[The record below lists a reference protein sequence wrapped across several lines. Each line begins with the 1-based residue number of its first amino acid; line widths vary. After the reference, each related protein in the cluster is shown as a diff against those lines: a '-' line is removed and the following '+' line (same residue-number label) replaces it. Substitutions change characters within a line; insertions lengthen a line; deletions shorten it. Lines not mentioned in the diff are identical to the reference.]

1 MDECKHL
8 GNGAHERRGGRAGR
22 TGGSGANAPAFLR
35 FETPSGPGMG
45 MTPRAIRRGRL
56 RPSAGARGCD
66 RGRNDAERLQPR
78 TPACSTNFEN
88 NAEIRAR
95 FQSGGD
101 SSDRLRARRIW
112 YAKFHSGVG
121 TTPEALVLARARR
134 RDARLGASA
143 VLRRR
148 VHVRIG
154 RGVEP
159 HVEAHTLPVRVDAR
173 SAFDPRVDPARGRAR
188 DSDPNSHRPRV
199 PPGPDPSPPGVNPSP
214 ITTPTTPSS
223 SVSC

>member
-88 NAEIRAR
+88 AEIRAR

-101 SSDRLRARRIW
+101 SSDRCARQSGMPSSTAEWAPRQRHSSSRARADAMPASERRRSSAAASTSESDAESNRTWKRILYRCVW
-112 YAKFHSGVG
+112 TRGRRSIPASIPPADARAIPIR
-121 TTPEALVLARARR
+121 TLTALVFPPAPTRPLQ
-134 RDARLGASA
+134 AS
-143 VLRRR
+143 
-148 VHVRIG
+148 
-154 RGVEP
+154 
-159 HVEAHTLPVRVDAR
+159 TLPR
-173 SAFDPRVDPARGRAR
+173 
-188 DSDPNSHRPRV
+188 
-199 PPGPDPSPPGVNPSP
+199 
-214 ITTPTTPSS
+214 
-223 SVSC
+223 